1 MLQYWQGI
9 APYLL
14 RKNSEQ
20 TRSSYGAMPNK
31 NRRVPLRIRCA
42 ELRIQNYELKI
53 KNGRFG
59 VIQQY
64 SIVVPILPVH
74 RLADPS
80 PSADGSGGFI
90 KKGLETRFRAS
101 KHNST
106 LRITGGDRVWKR
118 ERVPAKRTHKSAP
131 DEKYTRSGIVHG
143 PSDLWSE
150 RRRTPARNS

>member
-64 SIVVPILPVH
+64 SIV
-74 RLADPS
+74 
-80 PSADGSGGFI
+80 
-90 KKGLETRFRAS
+90 GLF
-101 KHNST
+101 
-106 LRITGGDRVWKR
+106 
-118 ERVPAKRTHKSAP
+118 
-131 DEKYTRSGIVHG
+131 
-143 PSDLWSE
+143 
-150 RRRTPARNS
+150 

>member
-53 KNGRFG
+53 
-59 VIQQY
+59 
-64 SIVVPILPVH
+64 
-74 RLADPS
+74 
-80 PSADGSGGFI
+80 
-90 KKGLETRFRAS
+90 E
-101 KHNST
+101 
-106 LRITGGDRVWKR
+106 
-118 ERVPAKRTHKSAP
+118 
-131 DEKYTRSGIVHG
+131 
-143 PSDLWSE
+143 DLWWFICSQSLVCSCQ
-150 RRRTPARNS
+150 TIT